1 MISERCILFARKA
14 ARCCT
19 AARKSVQPWRGYE
32 ASERQRV
39 RPCRRS
45 LLCRTACLIRSV
57 SGWTGFI
64 GGAVD
69 IDCDAKV
76 EVGLLPFTDLVGV
89 VKEGRVIVY

>member
-1 MISERCILFARKA
+1 
-14 ARCCT
+14 
-19 AARKSVQPWRGYE
+19 
-32 ASERQRV
+32 
-39 RPCRRS
+39 
-45 LLCRTACLIRSV
+45 LIRSV